1 MLKFEK
7 FNKEQLWKLRQECN
21 VGSIYI
27 LDYIN
32 LFGVDERDLQYFFDG
47 YLENLEEL
55 MEQEI
60 PNFKDKDFWK
70 VIKDYDNPHNL
81 YNWFCANDDLSWV
94 KQEPIFELGDKV
106 LWEDEEEN
114 PNIKQVFEIVG
125 FEKFRPVPDTR
136 QVVIKNENGEIY
148 KTFDME
154 LKLVE

>member
-27 LDYIN
+27 LDYTN
-32 LFGVDERDLQYFFDG
+32 SFGVDERDLQYFFDG

-81 YNWFCANDDLSWV
+81 YNWFCANDDFSWV
-94 KQEPIFELGDKV
+94 KQ
-106 LWEDEEEN
+106 
-114 PNIKQVFEIVG
+114 
-125 FEKFRPVPDTR
+125 
-136 QVVIKNENGEIY
+136 
-148 KTFDME
+148 
-154 LKLVE
+154 